1 MERRIISLTKD
12 IDKIVK
18 QILPHTGN
26 FRKEVKLLLKK
37 DSIHKKIDALAERYD
52 KLIQALEQGK

>member
-52 KLIQALEQGK
+52 KLIQSLEQGK